1 MQEFRG
7 RAPSTLANHYPMCQ
21 AQRSIGQEYV
31 LDAIFAPLFEW
42 LARPSVGLGALFVV
56 SALAATILPLGS
68 EPVFLG
74 YLALNPEFFWVAVMV
89 ATAGN
94 SLGGFM
100 TYWMGAG
107 AQRAYQRW
115 RPQQLGA
122 PDSSASQ
129 SSMLPKHGVSRASS
143 ASRLPVQRTRA
154 QKLLQRFGAPVLLLS
169 WLPVIGDP
177 LCAVAGWLRLP
188 WLPCFIFIIAGKFS
202 RYLVLGGVLKLL
214 LSPPGA

>member
-1 MQEFRG
+1 M
-7 RAPSTLANHYPMCQ
+7 L
-21 AQRSIGQEYV
+21 
-31 LDAIFAPLFEW
+31 PLFEW

-107 AQRAYQRW
+107 AQRAYQRFEAACATNTGSEVVAAVW
-115 RPQQLGA
+115 G
-122 PDSSASQ
+122 
-129 SSMLPKHGVSRASS
+129 ASS
-143 ASRLPVQRTRA
+143 VA
-154 QKLLQRFGAPVLLLS
+154 LLAAVLYFHHCWQVLTVFGA
-169 WLPVIGDP
+169 
-177 LCAVAGWLRLP
+177 
-188 WLPCFIFIIAGKFS
+188 
-202 RYLVLGGVLKLL
+202 
-214 LSPPGA
+214 

>member
-1 MQEFRG
+1 MCW
-7 RAPSTLANHYPMCQ
+7 TLF
-21 AQRSIGQEYV
+21 
-31 LDAIFAPLFEW
+31 LLPLFEW

-129 SSMLPKHGVSRASS
+129 SSMLPERGVSRASS

-154 QKLLQRFGAPVLLLS
+154 QKLLQRFGAPVLLPS
-169 WLPVIGDP
+169 
-177 LCAVAGWLRLP
+177 

>member
-1 MQEFRG
+1 MQKFRG

-100 TYWMGAG
+100 TYWMVA
-107 AQRAYQRW
+107 
-115 RPQQLGA
+115 
-122 PDSSASQ
+122 SALAAVLYFHHCWQ
-129 SSMLPKHGVSRASS
+129 VLTV
-143 ASRLPVQRTRA
+143 
-154 QKLLQRFGAPVLLLS
+154 FGARWGAKAFALA
-169 WLPVIGDP
+169 IR
-177 LCAVAGWLRLP
+177 C
-188 WLPCFIFIIAGKFS
+188 IIKDG
-202 RYLVLGGVLKLL
+202 
-214 LSPPGA
+214 SP